1 MNTKGV
7 KCAFS
12 ELSRFLNMTLKA
24 NMQDT
29 HIYSGVRF
37 TYNYP
42 GDKAKQTAAF
52 KKICLY
58 IFI

>member
-1 MNTKGV
+1 MN
-7 KCAFS
+7 
-12 ELSRFLNMTLKA
+12 SRFLKMTLKA

-29 HIYSGVRF
+29 HIYSGVMF

-52 KKICLY
+52 KNICLY
-58 IFI
+58 IYITSQAPF